1 MKWPQRHPNGW
12 NHWCNPIF
20 FIFFSSVFEISESKW
35 RGSSVCLCQFY
46 WHFPIIPFFSLSLF
60 LSFFLSLSHPFQ
72 MRSPEI
78 HISVFDASLNNNSL
92 MNSCRW
98 VVISLTSFD
107 TKWTS
112 VIWVQWRCFATELNF
127 SNN

>member
-1 MKWPQRHPNGW
+1 MTPTASERVKSLMQPNFFYLLLFCFRDKWIKMKRIVRLSLPILLTFPHYS
-12 NHWCNPIF
+12 IF
-20 FIFFSSVFEISESKW
+20 F
-35 RGSSVCLCQFY
+35 L
-46 WHFPIIPFFSLSLF
+46 SLSFF

-112 VIWVQWRCFATELNF
+112 VIWVQWCCFATELNF